1 MILKWEHDL
10 PHSGSAMIQ
19 IFPDLH
25 TLTPEQ
31 VQQCCFI
38 SVSCSSPFPSS
49 SLTDLL
55 LPQEHLSSSLNIG
68 FSWHLCDSFLLS
80 VKKGKTSQVR
90 AWSISPL
97 MGYSHLFSCADFTI
111 WWISKLKGSPYLSW
125 HPQQRAMGTISV
137 EYMNKTEKVWHQTA
151 CSWSP
156 QCPHSP
162 ETK

>member
-1 MILKWEHDL
+1 MGAWLSSFRVRSD
-10 PHSGSAMIQ
+10 
-19 IFPDLH
+19 PDL
-25 TLTPEQ
+25 
-31 VQQCCFI
+31 
-38 SVSCSSPFPSS
+38 SWSSHINSRTSPTVLLYECVPVPFPFPLS
-49 SLTDLL
+49 SLPALL
-55 LPQEHLSSSLNIG
+55 LPQEHLSWSLNIG
-68 FSWHLCDSFLLS
+68 FSWHLCDFFLLS
-80 VKKGKTSQVR
+80 VNKGKTSQVC

-97 MGYSHLFSCADFTI
+97 MEYSHLFSCADFTI

-125 HPQQRAMGTISV
+125 HPQHRAMGTISV